1 MGTELFYGDT
11 LRHSL
16 RLVLEIE
23 SFQIFATV
31 HKSNV
36 FSSAAKILL
45 SNLSPNLSAYYLL
58 SNQIFTA
65 LTYD

>member
-23 SFQIFATV
+23 SFRIFATV
-31 HKSNV
+31 HNIMFKC
-36 FSSAAKILL
+36 SATKVLL
-45 SNLSPNLSAYYLL
+45 LNLSPNLSDYPQ
-58 SNQIFTA
+58 SSP
-65 LTYD
+65 LTEYP